1 MPPLSAVLALT
12 DRATS
17 VPFTAVLN
25 GHERT
30 ITDNARATSTW
41 GGSLPLQVTAAPD
54 LALGAG
60 GRVGAVRVMEVA
72 VDLQEVTV
80 TKRRPMTDELHI
92 GEVEDDELTMV
103 LTSVLPRGAQFRPDE
118 VEYRTMSDEWALS
131 LQYREGK
138 IIGAV
143 AGPVMTPELE
153 EQIRTEIERI
163 LLTPTAHSVCRWT
176 LFSSRPV
183 QGYWRYRDQFQIVP
197 APPHAPRPTE
207 LIAEHPFILDF
218 LFADSV
224 DGRIRQHRYIRRA
237 SDLTLVLNLLLRPRI
252 TSPSN
257 RPKKHWVCVWPPEV
271 SAPDFVWASEGYMI
285 PNFRYIVDDFP
296 ATADSPPLGEV
307 TAETYYD
314 FMEGYADT
322 LTIPAELARLLDAF
336 NGLNGDDRERFLR
349 ACYWYQTASTVWDY
363 SQSLYLT
370 SLVNAIE
377 CLSSIG
383 PERSRPEGPSALFLS
398 FMKRFAP
405 GKPGGNRLNKIYD
418 TRGEITHGERLLYL
432 DQSSRVAGLDETSA
446 RDREVGEI
454 ATMLCRGALIN
465 WLWSH
470 HPVSTGPMLTKGLP
484 TPKRAR
490 PGTKSNVVVII
501 PPKS

>member
-1 MPPLSAVLALT
+1 
-12 DRATS
+12 
-17 VPFTAVLN
+17 
-25 GHERT
+25 
-30 ITDNARATSTW
+30 
-41 GGSLPLQVTAAPD
+41 
-54 LALGAG
+54 
-60 GRVGAVRVMEVA
+60 VA
-72 VDLQEVTV
+72 
-80 TKRRPMTDELHI
+80 KRRLMTEELHI
-92 GEVEDDELTMV
+92 GEVEDDELRMV

-118 VEYRTMSDEWALS
+118 VEYRTMADEWALS

-138 IIGAV
+138 IVQAV
-143 AGPVMTPELE
+143 AGPMMTSELE
-153 EQIRTEIERI
+153 EQIRTGIERI
-163 LLTPTAHSVCRWT
+163 LLTPSGNSVCRWT

-183 QGYWRYRDQFQIVP
+183 EGHWRYGDQFQIIP
-197 APPHAPRPTE
+197 APPDAPRPIE
-207 LIAEHPFILDF
+207 LIADHPFILDF
-218 LFADSV
+218 QFHDSI
-224 DGRIRQHRYIRRA
+224 DGRIRQHRYVRRA
-237 SDLTLVLNLLLRPRI
+237 SELTLVLNLLLRPGI

-257 RPKKHWVCVWPPEV
+257 RSRKHWICIWPPEA

-296 ATADSPPLGEV
+296 IAADVPPLEEV
-307 TAETYYD
+307 AAETYYD

-336 NGLNGDDRERFLR
+336 NGLEGAKRERFLR
-349 ACYWYQTASTVWDY
+349 ACFWYQTASTVWDY

-377 CLSSIG
+377 CLASVG
-383 PERSRPEGPSALFLS
+383 PERSMPEGPSALFLS

-432 DQSSRVAGLDETSA
+432 DQSSSLPGLDEKSA
-446 RDREVGEI
+446 RDREIYEI
-454 ATMLCRGALIN
+454 AAVLCRGALIN

-470 HPVSTGPMLTKGLP
+470 DPAATAPLLTRGLP

-490 PGTKSNVVVII
+490 PGTKSKVVVLI
-501 PPKS
+501 PPPEANSS